1 MIALFNDIGDDV
13 TEPPAVDFRTRTGQ
27 LRRARTRAR
36 ILCAAFGLIEEKGVG
51 RVTVDDVRDAAG
63 LSRGSFYNYF
73 LTYEDMLKEMASEIA
88 AQVNQEQ
95 AARFGTVSDPAER
108 IWCNLQYAILRIASD
123 RPCAEIFVRVMPLVG
138 ALNDHMR
145 DHAEQSVAQAMTEGA
160 IDVPST
166 GVALDLG
173 YGLAATMARRSLEA
187 PLDPAEVSA
196 GGLMLMRAFGV
207 PEPRA
212 SQIAHRG
219 VPDLPATPLRE
230 AILAAPE
237 LG

>member
-1 MIALFNDIGDDV
+1 MIDLACEFGDDV
-13 TEPPAVDFRTRTGQ
+13 TEPPAIDFRTRTGQ

-36 ILCAAFGLIEEKGVG
+36 ILCAAFGLIDEKGVG
-51 RVTVDDVRDAAG
+51 RVTVDDVREAAG

-88 AQVNQEQ
+88 KQVNQEQ
-95 AARFGTVSDPAER
+95 SARFGGVSDQAER

-145 DHAEQSVAQAMTEGA
+145 DHAERSVAQAVADGA

-187 PLDPAEVSA
+187 KLDPKELGAA
-196 GGLMLMRAFGV
+196 GLMLMRAFGV
-207 PEPRA
+207 AEAQAIRIAGRA
-212 SQIAHRG
+212 F
-219 VPDLPATPLRE
+219 PDLPSMPLRE
-230 AILAAPE
+230 AIVAAPE
-237 LG
+237 LA

>member
-1 MIALFNDIGDDV
+1 MIDLSNPIGGDV
-13 TEPPAVDFRTRTGQ
+13 TEAPAVDFRTRTGQ

-36 ILCAAFGLIEEKGVG
+36 ILCAAFGLIDEKGVG

-88 AQVNQEQ
+88 KQVNQEQ
-95 AARFGTVSDPAER
+95 SARFDAISDPAER

-145 DHAEQSVAQAMTEGA
+145 EHAERSVAQAMADKA

-187 PLDPAEVSA
+187 KLDPREVTA
-196 GGLMLMRAFGV
+196 AGLMLMRAFGV
-207 PEPRA
+207 AEPRA
-212 SQIAHRG
+212 TQIARRAF
-219 VPDLPATPLRE
+219 PDLPKTPLRE

>member
-1 MIALFNDIGDDV
+1 MIELANGFGDGV
-13 TEPPAVDFRTRTGQ
+13 TETQAVDFRTRTGQ

-36 ILCAAFGLIEEKGVG
+36 ILCAAFGLIDEKGVG
-51 RVTVDDVRDAAG
+51 RVTVDDVREAAG

-88 AQVNQEQ
+88 RQVNQEQ
-95 AARFGTVSDPAER
+95 SARFGAVSDHAER
-108 IWCNLQYAILRIASD
+108 IWCNLQYAIVRIASD

-145 DHAEQSVAQAMTEGA
+145 EHAERSVAQAMADGA

-187 PLDPAEVSA
+187 TLDPGELSA

-207 PEPRA
+207 SEPRA
-212 SQIAHRG
+212 TQIAHRAC
-219 VPDLPATPLRE
+219 PDLPGTPLRE

-237 LG
+237 LA